1 MASRRSDGVV
11 GAAGQIHLVGAMF
24 NNAAAP
30 RARARAR
37 GNGRASACVQ
47 CVHLAPRPLARP
59 TIYVRRSPP
68 TSSIFISTEGRA
80 VCPGK
85 DGGRGRRR
93 AAKRREGR
101 ERERQR
107 RRGGGGAAVLHPET
121 RRQTLAPPSPASPSS
136 LAAFYLPGYPPPTPT
151 PSPS

>member
-1 MASRRSDGVV
+1 VL

-37 GNGRASACVQ
+37 GRASACVQ

-80 VCPGK
+80 VCPEK
-85 DGGRGRRR
+85 DGGREGRGG
-93 AAKRREGR
+93 KEER
-101 ERERQR
+101 ERERG
-107 RRGGGGAAVLHPET
+107 RGGGRAAVLHPET
-121 RRQTLAPPSPASPSS
+121 RLSRAFLPPRAFPLLFPSTLVPA
-136 LAAFYLPGYPPPTPT
+136 FRLPGYPSPPTPM